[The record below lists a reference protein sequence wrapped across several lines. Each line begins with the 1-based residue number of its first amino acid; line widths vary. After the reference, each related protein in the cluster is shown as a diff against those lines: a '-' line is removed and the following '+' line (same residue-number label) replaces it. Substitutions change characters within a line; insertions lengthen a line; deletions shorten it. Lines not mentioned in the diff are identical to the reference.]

1 MEEIDIKDF
10 LNYLKKYALVALI
23 VAVIAAAGT
32 AVYDLGIK
40 QKLYK
45 SYTTV
50 VLAQDNTKAESAT
63 TTTLND
69 ININQKLVSTYS
81 EIVKSK
87 RVLQEAIDK
96 LELDTTPEK
105 LAKQIN
111 VTAIEDTEIIKIA
124 VSDPDAE
131 RAAAI
136 ANKVAEIFATTVHDT
151 FGLNN
156 ATILD
161 EAEANNIQSNNTT
174 LRDLAIALLLSVFGV
189 VAVAFVIYYFDDSVK
204 YSEELE
210 SQVKMPIAG
219 KVVKSEIKLKPG
231 DNEILVENYPKSA
244 VSESI
249 KGLRTNLQFASV
261 DKEYKTILVTS
272 STPSEGKSF
281 VSANLATSFAQTGKK
296 VLLVDCDLRKGRLHK
311 MFNLPNTLGLSFLLT
326 ESADKYKK
334 YVQKTSIKNLSVI
347 TRGAFPP
354 NPSEL
359 LGSQKNK
366 DLIAKLKDNFDIIIF
381 DGAPCNS
388 VTDSVIMATIA
399 EEVLVVARDGFT
411 PRSALEATRESLS
424 KINAPVAGLVINA
437 VNKNSAKYYSY
448 YGEK

>member
-10 LNYLKKYALVALI
+10 LNYLKKYALIALI

-40 QKLYK
+40 QKLYR
-45 SYTTV
+45 SHTTV

-124 VSDPDAE
+124 VNDPDAE

-161 EAEANNIQSNNTT
+161 GAEANNIQSNNTT

-204 YSEELE
+204 YNEELE

>member
-1 MEEIDIKDF
+1 
-10 LNYLKKYALVALI
+10 
-23 VAVIAAAGT
+23 
-32 AVYDLGIK
+32 
-40 QKLYK
+40 
-45 SYTTV
+45 
-50 VLAQDNTKAESAT
+50 
-63 TTTLND
+63 
-69 ININQKLVSTYS
+69 
-81 EIVKSK
+81 
-87 RVLQEAIDK
+87 
-96 LELDTTPEK
+96 
-105 LAKQIN
+105 
-111 VTAIEDTEIIKIA
+111 
-124 VSDPDAE
+124 
-131 RAAAI
+131 
-136 ANKVAEIFATTVHDT
+136 
-151 FGLNN
+151 
-156 ATILD
+156 
-161 EAEANNIQSNNTT
+161 
-174 LRDLAIALLLSVFGV
+174 
-189 VAVAFVIYYFDDSVK
+189 
-204 YSEELE
+204 
-210 SQVKMPIAG
+210 MPIAG
-219 KVVKSEIKLKPG
+219 KIIRSDIKTKGQNTEL
-231 DNEILVENYPKSA
+231 LVAKYPKSM

-249 KGLRTNLQFASV
+249 KALRNNLQFASV
-261 DKEYKTILVTS
+261 DKEMSTILITS
-272 STPSEGKSF
+272 SLASEGKSF
-281 VSANLATSFAQTGKK
+281 ISSNLAVSFAQAGKR
-296 VLLVDCDLRKGRLHK
+296 VLIIDCDLRKGRLHK

-354 NPSEL
+354 NTSEL

>member
-45 SYTTV
+45 SHTTV

-261 DKEYKTILVTS
+261 DKEYKTILITS

>member
-40 QKLYK
+40 QKLYR

-296 VLLVDCDLRKGRLHK
+296 VLLVDCDLRKGRVHK